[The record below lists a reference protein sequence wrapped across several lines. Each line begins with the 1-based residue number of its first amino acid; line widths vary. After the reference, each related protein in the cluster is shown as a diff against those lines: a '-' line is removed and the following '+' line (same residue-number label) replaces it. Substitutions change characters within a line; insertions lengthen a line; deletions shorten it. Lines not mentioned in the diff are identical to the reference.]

1 MELPEPHMTT
11 EGAALSIMCADEQ
24 RLRAKL
30 EEAHTA
36 LELERAERRRL
47 ERAVIEVSD
56 NERRRLAQMLH
67 DTICQSLEGI
77 TLLSRVVQRRL
88 EAAGREEAKEVAE
101 LGQMIQEGAGEL
113 HSVVRWLR
121 PAAVDGPDLISALSQ
136 LAPSLFQGIPCE
148 FRCPAPVVLSDQ
160 FTASQLIQIA
170 HQAANDALK
179 RPGIQ
184 RIVVSLFTEDR
195 HVTLMV
201 KDDGNPPQETPTA
214 EDLAGRELLRLRAR
228 AIGAT
233 LAITSQAGE
242 GTSIL
247 CKLPHSN

>member
-1 MELPEPHMTT
+1 MTT
-11 EGAALSIMCADEQ
+11 KGATLSIAFGDDQC
-24 RLRAKL
+24 LRAKL
-30 EEAHTA
+30 EEAQAA

-88 EAAGREEAKEVAE
+88 EAADRDEAKDVAE

-121 PAAVDGPDLISALSQ
+121 PAAVDGSDVISALTQ

-148 FRCPAPVVLSDQ
+148 FQCPAPVVLSDQ
-160 FTASQLIQIA
+160 FTASQLVQIA
-170 HQAANDALK
+170 YQAANDALK

-184 RIVVSLFTEDR
+184 RIVVSLSTEDG

-201 KDDGNPPQETPTA
+201 TDDANPPQTPSSA
-214 EDLAGRELLRLRAR
+214 EDLAGQELLRLRAG

-233 LAITSQAGE
+233 LNITSQAGQ